1 MSGRQTRGFVL
12 MAALFIVVTLA
23 AIGAYLLTVSV
34 GQVAAASK
42 DEQAARAYQA
52 ARAGIE
58 WAAFQVLRNA
68 EAPPANPAD
77 FGPTC
82 KTGNAA
88 TKDLPLGTMGGPGGG
103 ETFQAHVACAR
114 SAEAEAGATV
124 EIYVVKATACNRNAC
139 PSTPDTTYVERE
151 LQLVLAK

>member
-1 MSGRQTRGFVL
+1 

-23 AIGAYLLTVSV
+23 AIGVYLLTVAT

-68 EAPPANPAD
+68 EAPPAGAGD

-82 KTGNAA
+82 KNSNAA
-88 TKDLPLGTMGGPGGG
+88 TQDLSLGALGGPGGG

-124 EIYVVKATACNRNAC
+124 EIYVIKATACNRNAC
-139 PSTPDTTYVERE
+139 PGSPDTTYVERE
-151 LQLVLAK
+151 LQLVLSK